1 MEINSKTKISKIIK
15 ENPEAIEAI
24 ASIAKPLAK
33 LRNPILRKVLASR
46 VNIQEACRISGSNLE
61 QFKNALAPLGFNWSE
76 NEQASAPLASQME
89 GTNDNRPAW
98 VNPKTAVMMDVRQQ
112 IDGGADPLKDIMAAF
127 KTLEDGQALCVIN
140 SFVPTPL
147 INLLESKGA
156 KSFVEMISTEQ
167 YNTWLYPDTN
177 GSTIEDEDTARDG
190 INMIDAEAFS
200 QKLEKLRCLKK
211 EITLDV
217 RDLEMP
223 LPMQTILE
231 SLNAMADDAF
241 IYVIHKRVPL
251 HLLEEI
257 GSGPYNI
264 FITQR
269 SENEVFLII
278 TN

>member
-24 ASIAKPLAK
+24 ASIVKPLAK

-61 QFKNALAPLGFNWSE
+61 QFKSALAPLGFNWSE
-76 NEQASAPLASQME
+76 DEQDSPPQTSQIE
-89 GTNDNRPAW
+89 DTNVNRPAW
-98 VNPKTAVMMDVRQQ
+98 VNQKTAVMMDVRQQ
-112 IDGGADPLKDIMAAF
+112 IDGGSDPLKDIMAAF
-127 KTLEDGQALCVIN
+127 RALEDGQALCVVN

-147 INLLESKGA
+147 INLLERKGA

-167 YNTWLYPDTN
+167 YNTWLYPDAN
-177 GSTIEDEDTARDG
+177 ASVIENEDTPNDG
-190 INMIDAEAFS
+190 INMIDEEAFS
-200 QKLEKLRCLKK
+200 QKHKKLKDLKK

-231 SLNAMADDAF
+231 SLNNMSDDSF

-257 GSGPYNI
+257 SSGPYSI